1 MGRKAQFTDIE
12 VFDWLGRHLA
22 AAPSVTVQQVSKGT
36 GVSVGS
42 IYHRYGSMD
51 GLLATAWLT
60 AARSYRGGMGRPLSR
75 VGEGPMRRIA
85 LHAGRWA
92 EARPALARLLFC
104 VPERVLV
111 RGAAGESLEAEIA
124 RENAEYA
131 ARVDGFIERNG
142 LDPIRAQLGLFE
154 LPQRNVAGYVGEPQ
168 SFHKVKPLILNTLFA
183 MVSASGSISSTLEED
198 SDTDLDSGSEEA

>member
-22 AAPSVTVQQVSKGT
+22 EAPSVTVQQVSKGT

-51 GLLATAWLT
+51 GVLATAWLA
-60 AARSYRGGMGRPLSR
+60 AARSYRAGLGRPLGR
-75 VGEGPMRRIA
+75 MGEGPMRRIA

-111 RGAAGESLEAEIA
+111 RGAAGESLEAAIA
-124 RENAEYA
+124 GENADFTE
-131 ARVDGFIERNG
+131 RVAGFADRNG
-142 LDPIRAQLGLFE
+142 LDPIRAELELFV
-154 LPQRNVAGYVGEPQ
+154 LPHRIVAGYVGEPQ

-183 MVSASGSISSTLEED
+183 MVPISNSSGSAAEDD
-198 SDTDLDSGSEEA
+198 SDDDSDDGSDKA